1 MWNQNDGGLR
11 VEKYLICS
19 DIDGTLMSNHQE
31 ISQNTLN
38 LIEQLQQQGHLF
50 YVATGRMF
58 LSAFAVA
65 KQISEKTGVIASNGG
80 IYCHEDKLVEHIMDL
95 ESSKLTYEI
104 AMKYQ
109 LPLFFFSKD
118 AIYYSLVLPG
128 YFKDEGDQG
137 RVDSGQ
143 QKSYYK
149 IKNSNDIL
157 KYGSSFLNG
166 IIISDDQLDN
176 LKYAKKE
183 LVQVAQL
190 TVTSS
195 YYNNIEIS
203 PKGISKA
210 VAIKDLQAKH
220 DVPPERTIVFG
231 DGGND
236 IEMFKMA
243 KISVAMA
250 NAGNEVKEASNYET
264 KSNNDEGVYYFLK
277 QYFNKEGNEYDRK

>member
-1 MWNQNDGGLR
+1 M
-11 VEKYLICS
+11 EKYLICS
-19 DIDGTLMSNHQE
+19 DIDGTLMSNRQE
-31 ISQNTLN
+31 VSQNTLN
-38 LIEQLQQQGHLF
+38 LIKQLQQQGHLF

-58 LSAFAVA
+58 LSAYAVA
-65 KQISEKTGVIASNGG
+65 RQISEKTGVIASNGG
-80 IYCHEDKLVEHIMDL
+80 IYCHEDKLIEHIMDL
-95 ESSKLTYEI
+95 ENSKLTYEI

-118 AIYYSLVLPG
+118 AIYYSLVLPD
-128 YFKDEGDQG
+128 YFKDENDQG

-143 QKSYYK
+143 QKSYYE
-149 IKNSNDIL
+149 IKSSNDIL
-157 KYGSSFLNG
+157 KYGNSFLNG
-166 IIISDDQLDN
+166 IIISDDRLDN
-176 LKYAKKE
+176 LKYAQEE
-183 LVQVAQL
+183 LALVEQL

-220 DVPPERTIVFG
+220 DVPTERTIVFG

-250 NAGNEVKEASNYET
+250 NAGNAVKEASKYET

-277 QYFNKEGNEYDRK
+277 RYFNKEGNEYDRK